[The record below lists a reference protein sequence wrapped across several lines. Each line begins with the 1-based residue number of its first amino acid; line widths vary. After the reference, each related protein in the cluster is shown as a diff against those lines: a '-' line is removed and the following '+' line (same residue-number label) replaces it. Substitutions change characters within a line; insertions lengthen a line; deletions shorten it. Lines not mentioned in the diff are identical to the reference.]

1 MDNFIIYA
9 GIAIIAL
16 AIGVVAAI
24 IVQRKMAQS
33 RARLIIDEAT
43 READALKKNRL
54 LEARE
59 EELKIKAE
67 AEKAA
72 NQRMSKVQSAEALS
86 LIHIGRCRRIE
97 RCRDRWSPYH

>member
-72 NQRMSKVQSAEALS
+72 NQRMSKVQSAEAKQKQRELQ
-86 LIHIGRCRRIE
+86 L
-97 RCRDRWSPYH
+97 